1 MVIAGLKTVA
11 DIFQVFPLQAKLLK
25 KDWITGLNR
34 PKGFTVKGSTL
45 YIADIDE
52 LVMVDINSTEIIKRV
67 SIQDVGFL
75 NDVNIVNDKVFISD
89 TGKYTL
95 LVFTEENVVEVFLS
109 GEDFK
114 APNGLLPHDCKLLVT
129 RMRTGELLSIDID
142 TKNIEVT
149 GNGIICNWGLLS
161 LKPIWSRLSFSVGN
175 S

>member
-67 SIQDVGFL
+67 SIQDLGFL

-89 TGKYTL
+89 TGKYTF
-95 LVFTEENVVEVFLS
+95 LVFTEENVVEVS
-109 GEDFK
+109 
-114 APNGLLPHDCKLLVT
+114 
-129 RMRTGELLSIDID
+129 
-142 TKNIEVT
+142 
-149 GNGIICNWGLLS
+149 
-161 LKPIWSRLSFSVGN
+161 
-175 S
+175 